1 MYHYLKWAALSLF
14 FKRNLRYLIL
24 ILVSIIGIYGV
35 DAVYRDLVDYFVA
48 TGRKES
54 ILTLL
59 TVKWTVVIGLTI
71 LLLISIMKL
80 GFSKEEK
87 RFWRSRVKRDGEP
100 EEKADPD
107 PIMERLE
114 KFREKKRLKR
124 KSDLLIDRLKKRA
137 ERD

>member
-24 ILVSIIGIYGV
+24 ILVSIIGIYGA
-35 DAVYRDLVDYFVA
+35 DAVYQDLVDYFVA
-48 TGRKES
+48 TDRKES
-54 ILTLL
+54 ILILL
-59 TVKWTVVIGLTI
+59 TVKWTVVIGLTA
-71 LLLISIMKL
+71 LLVISIMKL

-87 RFWRSRVKRDGEP
+87 RSWRSRLKRDEEP

-114 KFREKKRLKR
+114 KFREKKHLKR
-124 KSDLLIDRLKKRA
+124 KSDVVLERMRREKR
-137 ERD
+137 